1 MQKTRQYQYLLKPDL
16 KQKEKIVQLFG
27 ATRFVYN
34 RFLDDRNSGKLKSA
48 LAKEVVADYLRR
60 YPFLNQVNSSALI
73 HTIFQAQDQI
83 RSLKRYRRRSDSYC
97 SFTVGNLIRKPIRIL
112 DDHRILIP
120 DLGPVEMIYHRPI
133 PTDGEIKKATVIRRA
148 DGKYYVSV
156 TVTTKTVSRRRDL
169 DPAKSIGIDYSST
182 YFYVDDKGDRIRM
195 PHFYKE
201 KESAIAALDQM
212 MSQCIKGSNNY
223 YKLKTKRAEI
233 FAGIKNRRKDFLH
246 KLSTQLA
253 EAYDVVCIEDIDMK
267 EISQNPYLGKRTYD
281 NAFGE
286 FTEMLKYKLEERGK
300 ILLKAERSFPS
311 SKICSKCGSI
321 NRKMTIEDRV
331 WKCPDCETVHD
342 RDVNAAINIKN
353 RCLMIY
359 FGRRAF
365 GSGLS

>member
-1 MQKTRQYQYLLKPDL
+1 MQKTRQYQYLIKPDL

-34 RFLDDRNSGKLKSA
+34 RFLDDRKSGKLRYV
-48 LAKEVVADYLRR
+48 LAKDVVADYLKR

-73 HTIFQAQDQI
+73 HTVFQTQDQI
-83 RSLKRYRRRSDSYC
+83 KFLKRYHKRSDSYC
-97 SFTVGNLIRKPIRIL
+97 SFTVGNLFRKPIRIL

-120 DLGPVEMIYHRPI
+120 DLGAVEMVYHRPI
-133 PTDGEIKKATVIRRA
+133 PAGGEIRKATVIRRA

-156 TVTTKTVSRRRDL
+156 TVVTRIAERRKDL
-169 DPAKSIGIDYSST
+169 DPANSIGIDYSST

-201 KESAIAALDQM
+201 KESAIVMLDQKM
-212 MSQCIKGSNNY
+212 NRCVKNSQNY
-223 YKLKTKRAEI
+223 FRYRTERAKI

-246 KLSTQLA
+246 KLSTRLA
-253 EAYDVVCIEDIDMK
+253 ETYDVVCIEDIDMK
-267 EISQNPYLGKRTYD
+267 EIAQDFRLGKRTYD

-300 ILLKAERSFPS
+300 VLLKAERSFPS
-311 SKICSKCGSI
+311 SKICSRCGSL
-321 NRKMTIEDRV
+321 NRQITIEDRV
-331 WKCPDCETVHD
+331 WKCPDCGTVHD
-342 RDVNAAINIKN
+342 RDVNAAINIRN

-365 GSGLS
+365 GRSLS